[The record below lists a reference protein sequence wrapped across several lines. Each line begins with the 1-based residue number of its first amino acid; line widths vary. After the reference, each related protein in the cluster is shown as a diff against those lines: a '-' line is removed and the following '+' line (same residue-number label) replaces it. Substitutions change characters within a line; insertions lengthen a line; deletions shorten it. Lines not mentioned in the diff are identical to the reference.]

1 MPWSLRIVTATT
13 DWGFLRT
20 SNGPQLFSYPVI
32 ASQQICAAV
41 ISRTGLRTRTMNLRS
56 WMTSSRPHSQMR
68 QSRNKNVGHVDT
80 WSPLL
85 NIWSLADSWMT
96 SLDHLHIAGSLQ
108 IFSLESTNTVHWSEY
123 KVHIKWN
130 KINKGS
136 VLTMVGDYYL
146 HGYKA

>member
-1 MPWSLRIVTATT
+1 MERSMPWSLRIVIATT

-20 SNGPQLFSYPVI
+20 RNGPQLFSYPVI
-32 ASQQICAAV
+32 SSQQICAAV

-56 WMTSSRPHSQMR
+56 WMTSPRPHSQMR

-85 NIWSLADSWMT
+85 NIRLAASWMT
-96 SLDHLHIAGSLQ
+96 SLDLLHIEGSLQ
-108 IFSLESTNTVHWSEY
+108 ILSLESTNTVHWSEY

-130 KINKGS
+130 KNK
-136 VLTMVGDYYL
+136 
-146 HGYKA
+146 